1 MLRLLFQNLE
11 QTLGPALSQVS
22 LFFYFGGLTLL
33 VFVVLVPVWRVWI
46 EGVTAG
52 MGIERRWVMT
62 CHNCG
67 KLTIVAGRR
76 CGICEWDLDI
86 PVIVRL
92 WTFFTGRG
100 EGTVTRRLRW
110 WIHLLG
116 SVTFLLLSI
125 WIVTS
130 TEGLAPE
137 GSLHRL
143 FLGFAFVALAMFG
156 WLAGRALRIGQQ
168 GVLARVGDAAMA
180 LTAIGAMAIALFLTD
195 AVRHTKEVPLA
206 RFDTIANAAR
216 IGESVLP
223 LPQGEIGFNYL
234 QLDQENLGYHR
245 IIALGFSGSE
255 RMPFQ
260 RNALKERVIRHLR
273 KHAAGYTARGLT
285 VRLRTD
291 RLQIVP
297 GQSYEV
303 IEREGQVLLRSVAR
317 R

>member
-11 QTLGPALSQVS
+11 QTLGPSLSQVS
-22 LFFYFGGLTLL
+22 LLFYCGGLTLL

-46 EGVTAG
+46 ECVVARTG
-52 MGIERRWVMT
+52 MERRWVMR
-62 CHNCG
+62 CPKCG
-67 KLTIVAGRR
+67 KRTIVVSRR
-76 CGICEWDLDI
+76 CGNCKEDLGI

-92 WTFFTGRG
+92 WTFFAGRG
-100 EGTVTRRLRW
+100 EWTVTRRLRW

-125 WIVTS
+125 WIVTA
-130 TEGLAPE
+130 TGGLAPQ
-137 GSLHRL
+137 GTLHRL
-143 FLGFAFVALAMFG
+143 FLGFAFVALAIFG
-156 WLAGRALRIGQQ
+156 WLAGRALRIGRL

-180 LTAIGAMAIALFLTD
+180 LAAIGAMAIALFLTD
-195 AVRHTKEVPLA
+195 AVRHSTEVPIA

-216 IGESVLP
+216 IGQRVLL
-223 LPQGEIGFNYL
+223 LPQGEIGFDYL

-255 RMPFQ
+255 RVPFQ
-260 RNALKERVIRHLR
+260 RNALKERVISHLR

-285 VRLRTD
+285 VHLRTD

-303 IEREGQVLLRSVAR
+303 IEREGQVLLRSVESR
-317 R
+317 

>member
-11 QTLGPALSQVS
+11 QTLGPSLSQVS
-22 LFFYFGGLTLL
+22 LLFYWGGLTLL
-33 VFVVLVPVWRVWI
+33 VCVVLAPVWRVWI
-46 EGVTAG
+46 EGVTASMG
-52 MGIERRWVMT
+52 MERRWVMT

-76 CGICEWDLDI
+76 CGMCEWDLDI
-86 PVIVRL
+86 PVIVRV
-92 WTFFTGRG
+92 WTFLTGRG
-100 EGTVTRRLRW
+100 EGAVTRRLRW

-116 SVTFLLLSI
+116 SITFLLFSI
-125 WIVTS
+125 WILTA
-130 TEGLAPE
+130 TGGLEPQGA
-137 GSLHRL
+137 LHRL
-143 FLGFAFVALAMFG
+143 FLGFAFVALAIFG
-156 WLAGRALRIGQQ
+156 WLAGRALRIGRQ

-180 LTAIGAMAIALFLTD
+180 LAAMGAMAIALFLTD

-206 RFDTIANAAR
+206 RFDTSANAVR

-260 RNALKERVIRHLR
+260 RNALKEQIIRHLR

-285 VRLRTD
+285 VRSRTD
-291 RLQIVP
+291 RLHIVP

-303 IEREGQVLLRSVAR
+303 IDREGQVLLRSVSTR
-317 R
+317 